1 MNRYRIRDFL
11 IVSAISFLAQ
21 SAFLS
26 QGACSEKEKSESY
39 DGHAISYST
48 TVVKSFDAG
57 SLGTISQYADGSY
70 DCPPGGSIISTPGSA
85 PSVLTS
91 EGGTYPLTEKKK

>member
-1 MNRYRIRDFL
+1 MNRYKIRNL
-11 IVSAISFLAQ
+11 LLVSAISFLAQ
-21 SAFLS
+21 GALS
-26 QGACSEKEKSESY
+26 QGECSEKEKSESY

-57 SLGTISQYADGSY
+57 SIGTISQYADGSY

-85 PSVLTS
+85 PSVWTS